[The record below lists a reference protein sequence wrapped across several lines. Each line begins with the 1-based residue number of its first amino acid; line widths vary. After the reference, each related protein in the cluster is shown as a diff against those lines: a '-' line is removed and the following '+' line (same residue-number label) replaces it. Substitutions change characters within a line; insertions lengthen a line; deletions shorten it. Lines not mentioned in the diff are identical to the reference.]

1 MSRKGNMPIE
11 IPKGVEVKIGEKQIS
26 VKGPKGTLQHDIV
39 AEVKVRAENNVI
51 HVELAPEHS
60 DASNFHGLYRSIIFN
75 MVQGATH
82 GYERKLEMIGVG
94 YRAVVQG
101 HNLDLQIGY
110 SHPTKLH
117 IPDGVHV
124 KVDKNTVIVINGADK
139 QKIGQFAANVRAV
152 RPPEPYQG
160 KGIRYEGEYVRKK
173 AGKAAAAK
181 TK

>member
-26 VKGPKGTLQHDIV
+26 VKGPKGTVQHELV
-39 AEVKVRAENNVI
+39 PQVKVRADGHVL
-51 HVELAPEHS
+51 HVELCEKHPNAG
-60 DASNFHGLYRSIIFN
+60 NFHGLYRSLINN
-75 MVQGATH
+75 MVQGASH
-82 GYERKLEMIGVG
+82 GFEKKLEMIGVG
-94 YRAVVQG
+94 YRAAVQG

-117 IPDGVHV
+117 IPDGVQV
-124 KVDKNTVIVINGADK
+124 KVDKNTLIIITGADL

-160 KGIRYEGEYVRKK
+160 KGIRYQGEYVRKK

-181 TK
+181 K